1 METCPGIVRGCVT
14 VCTRARR
21 VVKSTRDDSRST
33 LSPSLPVSRY
43 CYVRAVHANVSPA
56 KSNVLQA
63 HACSYAPGEQRPP
76 LVTRIYLFRGGR
88 DFRHCAPSAFSI
100 IHYPP
105 SRINYIGQQRS
116 LPSFRTNR
124 AVGIIRGRKQGG
136 GLPPLDE
143 SINNR
148 NQVKFKL
155 AAVPYA
161 ESPV

>member
-1 METCPGIVRGCVT
+1 MLNQRETILDR
-14 VCTRARR
+14 
-21 VVKSTRDDSRST
+21 

-76 LVTRIYLFRGGR
+76 LVTFIYSEAAEIFGT
-88 DFRHCAPSAFSI
+88 APHPHFPLSI
-100 IHYPP
+100 IHRRGSIISANNDLSP
-105 SRINYIGQQRS
+105 
-116 LPSFRTNR
+116 LLRTNR

>member
-1 METCPGIVRGCVT
+1 METYPGIVRGCVT

-76 LVTRIYLFRGGR
+76 LVTFIYSEAAEIFGT
-88 DFRHCAPSAFSI
+88 APHPHFPLSI
-100 IHYPP
+100 IHRRGSIISANNDLSP
-105 SRINYIGQQRS
+105 
-116 LPSFRTNR
+116 LFERTAR
-124 AVGIIRGRKQGG
+124 LELYGG
-136 GLPPLDE
+136 GSKGVGYHHWTNPL
-143 SINNR
+143 ITGI
-148 NQVKFKL
+148 K
-155 AAVPYA
+155 
-161 ESPV
+161 

>member
-1 METCPGIVRGCVT
+1 M
-14 VCTRARR
+14 CTRARR

-33 LSPSLPVSRY
+33 LPPSLSLAIVTYVPFMLMFPPQNRMFYRLMHVHTRRGNNDRPLSRAFIY
-43 CYVRAVHANVSPA
+43 SEAAEIFGT
-56 KSNVLQA
+56 
-63 HACSYAPGEQRPP
+63 APHPHFP
-76 LVTRIYLFRGGR
+76 L
-88 DFRHCAPSAFSI
+88 SI
-100 IHYPP
+100 IHRRGSIISANNDLSP
-105 SRINYIGQQRS
+105 
-116 LPSFRTNR
+116 LLRTNR